1 MGGMTPWVK
10 RLLLANVVVFF
21 AQQASPLVVHYGAL
35 VPALLLERPWTAVSY
50 MFLHGGLWHLALNM
64 LILYFFGPRLEHRLG
79 EGHFLGIYFISGIT
93 AAMFSFFTPG
103 ATIVGA
109 SGAIY
114 GIMLAYA
121 RYWPRDRLYL
131 YFVIPVE
138 ARWVVLGLTG
148 YAIYGIVQTSMGV
161 SDGIAHHAHLGGF
174 AGAWIYLRIRDRT
187 SAAARF
193 RRETS
198 PAPKRRWASDREAIR
213 RWRSIDRD
221 SLHEVNREAYDEVMQ
236 KLATR
241 GVGSLTDRERE
252 FLERFATTIVLVPE
266 ADEPADAEP
275 GEDGNGGGADVR
287 SG

>member
-1 MGGMTPWVK
+1 MGGMTPWVR
-10 RLLLANVVVFF
+10 RLLIVNVIVFF

-35 VPALLLERPWTAVSY
+35 VPALLLQRPWSALTY
-50 MFLHGGLWHLALNM
+50 MFLHGGLLHLGLNM

-79 EGHFLGIYFISGIT
+79 PTHFLGVYFVSGLA
-93 AAMFSFFTPG
+93 AAMSSFFTPA

-121 RYWPRDRLYL
+121 EFWPRDRLYL
-131 YFVIPVE
+131 YFVVPVE

-148 YAIYGIVQTSMGV
+148 LAIYGIVRTSMGV

-174 AGAWIYLRIRDRT
+174 AGAWIYLRLLARN

-193 RRETS
+193 KRKASRS
-198 PAPKRRWASDREAIR
+198 PSRGWARDREAIR

-221 SLHEVNREAYDEVMQ
+221 SLHEVNREAFDDVME
-236 KLATR
+236 KLATQ
-241 GVGSLTDRERE
+241 GVGSLSDRERE
-252 FLERFATTIVLVPE
+252 FLDRFAETNVVMPEDGPGPE
-266 ADEPADAEP
+266 AE
-275 GEDGNGGGADVR
+275 G
-287 SG
+287 